1 MSDIGEYIH
10 IYVIDMIISMQVY
23 MLCILTDTHIRAWTV
38 NMLGSSSIIH
48 AQPSHKTDAT
58 MLRT

>member
-10 IYVIDMIISMQVY
+10 IYVIDMIIFMQAY
-23 MLCILTDTHIRAWTV
+23 MLCILTDTQRAWTV